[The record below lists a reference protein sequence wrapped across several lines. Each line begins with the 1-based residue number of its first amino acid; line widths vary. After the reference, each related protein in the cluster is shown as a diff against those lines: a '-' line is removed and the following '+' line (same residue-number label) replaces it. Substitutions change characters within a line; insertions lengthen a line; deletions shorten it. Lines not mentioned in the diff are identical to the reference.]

1 MYAQKFAELEINF
14 RSAWDSDMND
24 QDKVLISTYLDN
36 ELTQEESTYFE
47 SLIEN
52 DDEALSYLNKL
63 KEINNQTESFFQ
75 EALNS
80 NEFKNFQSFV
90 DDLKPKKK
98 VSLKSILKNF
108 FIPQAIAGY
117 ALSGLLF
124 FNIGTNSV
132 EGFHDIYPQVTHGDF
147 QQDILVF
154 RSGESDDFLNQ
165 VKNVAINLTKEG
177 KQKAKGSYG
186 DKDYT
191 LQITKEATIN
201 AESKCFLA
209 EFESINEQKLFS
221 ICKSGENSSILEVT
235 Q

>member
-1 MYAQKFAELEINF
+1 
-14 RSAWDSDMND
+14 MND
-24 QDKVLISTYLDN
+24 QDKVLISAYLDN
-36 ELTQEESTYFE
+36 ELTQEENSYVE
-47 SLIEN
+47 SLIKE
-52 DDEALSYLNKL
+52 DSEAFNYLNKI

-80 NEFKNFQSFV
+80 NEFKNFQ
-90 DDLKPKKK
+90 
-98 VSLKSILKNF
+98 
-108 FIPQAIAGY
+108 AEY
-117 ALSGLLF
+117 
-124 FNIGTNSV
+124 
-132 EGFHDIYPQVTHGDF
+132 E
-147 QQDILVF
+147 QDILVF

-165 VKNVAINLTKEG
+165 VKNVAMNLIKEG

-221 ICKSGENSSILEVT
+221 ICKSGQNSSILEVT